1 MSNTYLD
8 NNATTRV
15 APEVVD
21 AMLPFLTDHYG
32 NPSSIHRMGAR
43 AAAGIKAARERA
55 TVFLRCRESEIV
67 FTSGGTESNNTAI
80 RGVLHA
86 LPGKRHIVTT
96 RVEHPSVLEVCKK
109 LEGEGDR
116 VTYLGVDRGG
126 ELDLSELDRAITGET
141 ALVSIMWANNETGVV
156 FPIGK
161 IAEITAA
168 RGVLLH
174 VDGVQTAGKLPID
187 LEKTR
192 VDLLTL
198 SGHKLHAPKGVG
210 LLFVRRQTPIHPLV
224 TGGGQERGRRSG
236 TENLPGIVG
245 FGKAMEIAAAEPLAT
260 VERIGKLRDKLE
272 ESILASIPSTAR
284 NGARHPRLPNT
295 TNISFEG
302 VEGEAILLLLD
313 EVGICAS
320 SGSAC
325 STGALEPSHVL
336 KAMGLA
342 GAEAIGAVRFSLSRY
357 TTEEEIDR
365 VIEVLPGIV
374 RRLRGIADNTRTTD
388 KEAV

>member
-1 MSNTYLD
+1 MAHVYFD

-21 AMLPFLTDHYG
+21 AMLPYLADHYG
-32 NPSSIHRMGAR
+32 NPSSMHRMGAK
-43 AAAGIKAARERA
+43 AAAGLKGARERA
-55 TVFLRCRESEIV
+55 AACLRCRESEIV

-86 LPGKRHIVTT
+86 LPGKRHLVTT
-96 RVEHPSVLEVCKK
+96 RVEHPSVLEVCKE
-109 LEGEGDR
+109 LERKGHR
-116 VTYLGVDRGG
+116 VTYLGVNREG

-141 ALVSIMWANNETGVV
+141 AVVSIMWANNETGVV
-156 FPIGK
+156 FPIDK
-161 IAEITAA
+161 IAEIVAA
-168 RGVLLH
+168 RGVLFH
-174 VDGVQTAGKLPID
+174 VDGVQAAGKIPVD
-187 LEKTR
+187 LEKIR

-210 LLFVRRQTPIHPLV
+210 LLFARRQTPIHPMI

-245 FGKAMEIAAAEPLAT
+245 LGIAMEMAAAEPDTTA
-260 VERIGKLRDKLE
+260 ERIRGLRDKLE
-272 ESILASIPSTAR
+272 ESILTSIPNTAR
-284 NGARHPRLPNT
+284 NGVPEPRLPNT
-295 TNISFEG
+295 TSISFDG

-313 EVGICAS
+313 EAGVCAS

-336 KAMGLA
+336 KAMGLT
-342 GAEAIGAVRFSLSRY
+342 GAEALGAVRFSLSRY
-357 TTEEEIDR
+357 TTDEEIAR

-374 RRLRGIADNTRTTD
+374 RRLRGITDTTRSTGEKT
-388 KEAV
+388 V